1 MRVGRFKK
9 GSADRKRYVV
19 DYVDWLD
26 VDETVTLVTSAGNN
40 IGDEFYIDGVLIN
53 TGGKEVIFY
62 ASGGVVG
69 TKYTV
74 TITATTSM
82 GQVKQDTVEIDII

>member
-9 GSADRKRYVV
+9 GAADRKRYVV
-19 DYVDWLD
+19 DYADWLD
-26 VDETVTLVTSAGNN
+26 VAETVMAVTSAGNN
-40 IGDEFYIDGVLIN
+40 LVDAFYIDGVLIN

-69 TKYTV
+69 TTYTV

-82 GQVKQDTVEIDII
+82 GQIKRDTVEIDII